1 MRFNGCVERGVVA
14 KEGQNTYSLFNQPKS
29 RPVLTRGEDC
39 LIAGVCS
46 GLAERLD
53 ADAAVVRVTAV
64 VLFICTFG
72 LVTIPYIA
80 LAAFLPASCEGKLL
94 NVDPSDV
101 CSDRYQRVVSARA
114 ARVEALRSYGVHADA
129 GHMPPVPPG
138 ASGVARANAPAPVP
152 VRSLAETDK
161 PHRRR
166 RIPIVVALVALTTL
180 LFVFAVNNL
189 ISRIPGASIWG
200 FWPVLLVVVGTTALV
215 CFADKAP
222 LALRLCGLVACI
234 ELCIG
239 LLPFTLGICPLR
251 CLDRLS
257 DLSMLV
263 WLAVVACLI
272 IAFAFDRLDFL
283 ALGVGLIAVALAVTY
298 FDLGVYDRLM
308 MFSSYSRHNITLSLL
323 KG

>member
-1 MRFNGCVERGVVA
+1 MA
-14 KEGQNTYSLFNQPKS
+14 KEWQNAYSLFNQPKT
-29 RPVLTRGEDC
+29 RPTVTRGEDC

-53 ADAAVVRVTAV
+53 ADAVVVRVTAV
-64 VLFICTFG
+64 VLLICTFG

-94 NVDPSDV
+94 NVNPTGV
-101 CSDRYQRVVSARA
+101 CSDRYQRVVDTRA
-114 ARVEALRSYGVHADA
+114 KRAETLRSYGVHADA

-138 ASGVARANAPAPVP
+138 ASGAARPAAPVPAPVRNLTEP
-152 VRSLAETDK
+152 EAPSQ
-161 PHRRR
+161 RR
-166 RIPIVVALVALTTL
+166 RIPIVVALVVLTTL
-180 LFVFAVNNL
+180 LFVGAVNYL

-200 FWPVLLVVVGTTALV
+200 FWPVLLIVVGTTALV

-263 WLAVVACLI
+263 WLAVAACLI

-298 FDLGVYDRLM
+298 FDLGVYDRLV